1 MPGIIYQIIK
11 HLDSIEAYGE
21 KKFKV
26 GKEAPKGIHSRRTK
40 EVYEKVA
47 LAFGKWCKERGITG
61 GSFRGRFIEMANE
74 YLAERVSREDLSAWT
89 LHLDQCALK
98 KLAEAMNFDREL
110 VGCKLP
116 ERRLDHI
123 KRSRSVSEE
132 ERSTLAYRLIAAT
145 GLRRDEAERA
155 RVRHVVTEDNGKMFI
170 YVPRGKGGR
179 ERHSPVVDEALV
191 KKAIEGKE
199 PGDKLYD
206 TLPRQAHAA
215 RRDYAKRVFEIA
227 SKGLGKD
234 FDAKAALSDVTQAL
248 GHNRLRVARDH
259 YLRESGKDKKECD
272 QGQSEIRSPGEIV
285 DVTEEGANKR
295 FFS

>member
-155 RVRHVVTEDNGKMFI
+155 RVRHLTIAENGQMFI
-170 YVPRGKGGR
+170 FVPRGKGGR
-179 ERHSPVVDEALV
+179 QRHSPVIDAALV
-191 KKAIEGKE
+191 KKAVEGKK
-199 PGDKLYD
+199 PNDSIFDKLH
-206 TLPRQAHAA
+206 RQAHAA
-215 RRDYAKRVFEIA
+215 RREYAQKVFEIA
-227 SKGLGKD
+227 STGLDTGSSSKE
-234 FDAKAALSDVTQAL
+234 ALSDVTQAL

-259 YLRESGKDKKECD
+259 YLKSDPNGVYKK
-272 QGQSEIRSPGEIV
+272 
-285 DVTEEGANKR
+285 
-295 FFS
+295 

>member
-1 MPGIIYQIIK
+1 
-11 HLDSIEAYGE
+11 LDKLERFGEA
-21 KKFKV
+21 KV
-26 GKEAPKGIHSRRTK
+26 KMGTEAPEGIHSRVTK
-40 EVYEKVA
+40 DDYKAVA
-47 LAFGKWCKERGITG
+47 LRFGEWCKERGVTG
-61 GSFRGRFIEMANE
+61 GSFTDRFPDLANR
-74 YLAERVSREDLSAWT
+74 YLAERVAREDLSAWT
-89 LHLDQCALK
+89 LHQDQCAVK
-98 KLAEAMNFDREL
+98 KLAEGLGIDRNS
-110 VGCKLP
+110 VGVELP
-116 ERRLDHI
+116 ERKLDNI
-123 KRSRSVSEE
+123 KRSRNVSEE
-132 ERSTLAYRLIAAT
+132 EKESFAYRLLAST

-155 RVRHVVTEDNGKMFI
+155 RVRHVVTEDNGKIFI

-179 ERHSPVVDEALV
+179 ERLSPVVDEALV

-259 YLRESGKDKKECD
+259 YLRESGKDKKECE
-272 QGQSEIRSPGEIV
+272 QGQSEIRSPGEII
-285 DVTEEGANKR
+285 DVTEEGPNTR
-295 FFS
+295 FFHEALRPGR